1 MADHAL
7 FIGWGRT
14 LPGREQQALQVFN
27 EAMQYWG
34 RLEAQG
40 DIERFEA
47 FSLGAHG
54 GDLYGFALLRGDSAK
69 LAQISISEEFVR
81 LTTRADLTLERIG
94 VVPAVT
100 GDELIQLYAL
110 WQQQA
115 KELAQ

>member
-1 MADHAL
+1 MANGAL

-14 LPGREQQALQVFN
+14 LSGREQKALQVFN

-34 RLEAQG
+34 RLQQQG
-40 DIERFEA
+40 DIESFEA

-54 GDLYGFALLRGDSAK
+54 GDLYGFALLRGDRAK

-81 LTTRADLTLERIG
+81 LTTRADLTLERVG

-100 GDELIQLYAL
+100 GNELTQLYAL

-115 KELAQ
+115 SELAQ